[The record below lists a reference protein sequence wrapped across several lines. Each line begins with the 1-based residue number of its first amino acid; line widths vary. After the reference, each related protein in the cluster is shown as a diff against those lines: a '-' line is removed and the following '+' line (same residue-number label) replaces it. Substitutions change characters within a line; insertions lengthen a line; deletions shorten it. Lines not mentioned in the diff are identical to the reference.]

1 MKTYIKFLFIV
12 VGISSVL
19 MAFIQTSTI
28 NTSRMLINIDW
39 KLQDVSN
46 NGYSM
51 IERFNEGELT
61 TKFIQGYDTTVSIA
75 SYYLS
80 DTLVKIFNPREV
92 RALRRGEYKYIVVE
106 DGEKSR
112 EPKNPTLI
120 YEILNL
126 NSDSL
131 EIQYIPR
138 YGEIIREG
146 RPVTYKPLKK

>member
-1 MKTYIKFLFIV
+1 M
-12 VGISSVL
+12 
-19 MAFIQTSTI
+19 
-28 NTSRMLINIDW
+28 
-39 KLQDVSN
+39 
-46 NGYSM
+46 
-51 IERFNEGELT
+51 
-61 TKFIQGYDTTVSIA
+61 
-75 SYYLS
+75 
-80 DTLVKIFNPREV
+80 
-92 RALRRGEYKYIVVE
+92 RRGEYKYIVVE

>member
-19 MAFIQTSTI
+19 MAFIPTSTI

-92 RALRRGEYKYIVVE
+92 R

>member
-19 MAFIQTSTI
+19 MAFIPTSTI

-61 TKFIQGYDTTVSIA
+61 TKFIQGYDTTVSIT

-92 RALRRGEYKYIVVE
+92 RALRRG
-106 DGEKSR
+106 
-112 EPKNPTLI
+112 
-120 YEILNL
+120 
-126 NSDSL
+126 
-131 EIQYIPR
+131 
-138 YGEIIREG
+138 
-146 RPVTYKPLKK
+146 